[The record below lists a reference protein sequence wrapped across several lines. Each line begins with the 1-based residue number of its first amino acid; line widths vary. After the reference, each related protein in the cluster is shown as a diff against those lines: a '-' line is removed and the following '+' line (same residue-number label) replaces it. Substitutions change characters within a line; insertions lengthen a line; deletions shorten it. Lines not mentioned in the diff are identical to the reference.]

1 MADVIV
7 FTTSQLAIILD
18 SISVLLLIIGIF
30 FLYECKEK
38 VLGTIKKAFAYF
50 IASFTT
56 MIILKGLVILSNLEN
71 LGSFS
76 YDSFIAIPVFLFLM
90 GIISFYKSI
99 ANVPAPRHYKRKIDH
114 RRKRHHRRK

>member
-1 MADVIV
+1 MADIIV
-7 FTTSQLAIILD
+7 LTTSQLAIVLD
-18 SISVLLLIIGIF
+18 SLSVLFLIIGIF
-30 FLYECKEK
+30 FLYECREK

-76 YDSFIAIPVFLFLM
+76 YDSFIVIPIILFFM

-99 ANVPAPRHYKRKIDH
+99 TNVPAPRHYKRKIDH
-114 RRKRHHRRK
+114 RRRRHHRRR